1 MPLQT
6 TFGNKVTLV
15 ETTLRHPLGTFR
27 VEGNKVYKYM
37 KAGGTITANAGC
49 MISAAGTVLL
59 TTGIGPGA
67 GWNSTGVEL
76 TVGQYFWMQVSGE
89 WGPVD
94 TNTGMTAVGYPVGVT
109 DADGVTLADPAS
121 GITAFANCTV
131 AVKSETAGIILLSG
145 LI

>member
-6 TFGNKVTLV
+6 TFQGSVTKVGTVL
-15 ETTLRHPLGTFR
+15 LHPLGTFR

-37 KAGGTITANAGC
+37 KADGTITANAGC

-67 GWNSTGVEL
+67 GWNTTGVEL
-76 TVGQYFWMQVSGE
+76 TSGQYFWMQVAGE

-109 DADGVTLADPAS
+109 DADGVTLADVGA
-121 GITAFANCTV
+121 GVTAFANCTV
-131 AVKSETAGIILLSG
+131 AVKSETAGVILLSG